1 MKPSVSLASRAR
13 IPDGILHQNLESELV
28 LLNLHTGVYFG
39 LDSVGA
45 RTWELLRVHQHLPL
59 KQVLDSLVSEYEVQ
73 RDRCTDD
80 LLHLVARLE
89 ENRLL
94 EISR

>member
-13 IPDGILHQNLESELV
+13 IPDGILHQNLEDELV

-39 LDSVGA
+39 LDSIGA
-45 RTWELLRVHQHLPL
+45 RTWELIHAHQHLPL
-59 KQVLDSLVSEYEVQ
+59 QQVLDSLVGEYEVQ
-73 RDRCTDD
+73 RDRCADD
-80 LLHLVARLE
+80 LLHLVTRLE

-94 EISR
+94 EIAR

>member
-1 MKPSVSLASRAR
+1 MMPSVSLASQAH
-13 IPDGILHQNLESELV
+13 IPDGILHQNLEGELV

-45 RTWELLRVHQHLPL
+45 RTWELIHAHQNLPL
-59 KQVLDSLVSEYEVQ
+59 QQVLDALIGEYQVQ
-73 RDRCTDD
+73 REQCAAD

-94 EISR
+94 EIAR